1 MDISESPSPDLE
13 TEERANETRLIAGS
27 SLELSLPLNFKHL
40 NMEVKE
46 LWKPLDLYKGIQVSS
61 LGRIKKAANKSRR
74 ERILTEFPKDRDGY
88 CRCSVQKLD
97 NSWTSQPV
105 HRLVAM
111 AFIENPDNKTVVN
124 HIDGNRS
131 NNSVTNLE
139 WVTPKE
145 NVIHSFKYGVRK
157 ICKEVPK
164 RTILTDFQISQID
177 RLRTIYTVNQIAK
190 LFNIEYQSLK
200 NIIHKRKQCER
211 LDNQQPSSYKSIY
224 N

>member
-1 MDISESPSPDLE
+1 
-13 TEERANETRLIAGS
+13 
-27 SLELSLPLNFKHL
+27 
-40 NMEVKE
+40 MEVKE
-46 LWKPLDLYKGIQVSS
+46 LWRPLNQYKGIQVSS
-61 LGRIKKAANKSRR
+61 LGRIRKAANKSRR
-74 ERILTEFPKDRDGY
+74 ERILAEFPKDRDGY

-97 NSWTSQPV
+97 GSWTSQPV

-111 AFIENPDNKTVVN
+111 AFIENTENKLSVN

-131 NNSVTNLE
+131 NNKVTNLE

-145 NVIHSFKYGVRK
+145 NVLHSFKHGARK

-164 RTILTDFQISQID
+164 KTLLTDFQVSQID
-177 RLRTIYTVNQIAK
+177 KLRTIYTVNQIAK

-200 NIIHKRKQCER
+200 NIIYKRKQCER
-211 LDNQQPSSYKSIY
+211 LDNQQPSSSIY